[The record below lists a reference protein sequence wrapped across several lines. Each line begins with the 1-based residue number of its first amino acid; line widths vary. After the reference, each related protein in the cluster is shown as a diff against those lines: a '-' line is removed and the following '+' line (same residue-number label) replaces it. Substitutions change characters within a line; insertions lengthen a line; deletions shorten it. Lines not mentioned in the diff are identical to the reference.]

1 MYEIWIIAFSGT
13 SSVYFPL
20 KSVMVPIEVPF
31 MRTLAPM
38 IGSPFLSITV
48 PVIPFLLC
56 WGDESLFTSFLIRK
70 MFFPSIL

>member
-1 MYEIWIIAFSGT
+1 
-13 SSVYFPL
+13 
-20 KSVMVPIEVPF
+20 MVPIEVPF

-56 WGDESLFTSFLIRK
+56 WGDESLFSHQKDVLPFYLIDRVC
-70 MFFPSIL
+70 ILEDIGQNLRYSLVGGCN